1 MREHIISLQR
11 QVAEATERLKGLVAK
26 AEGENR
32 DLTAEEKAAFTKDE
46 GEIKALKARLER
58 AETVERE
65 AAATVVPVLEGTKV
79 VPAKAKAPLT
89 THERAEDAP
98 WPEGPRMAFAA
109 FMKAV
114 HLAEPRVADVVD
126 PRLRKLAASTNE
138 AVGSEG
144 GFLLESQSVGL
155 IDKLAFDSA
164 QLAQRC
170 FPIEVGEGFNSA
182 TVTLIAETSRVT
194 GSRFGGIQLFHAAE
208 SATVTETRPKTRKV
222 DVKLEKLLGLW
233 YVSDE
238 EIQDVAHLASIGP
251 QAFAEELAFQ
261 VDEDI
266 FAGTGAGQA
275 LGIINSPALVSISGE
290 TGQPA
295 TEIWEA
301 NLRKIRARMPSRSR
315 ARAIWLVH
323 ADVESEL
330 MATFI
335 NAGVGGQPVFLP
347 PGGYSNAPYGT
358 LFGIPVIV
366 NEHSKAL
373 GLKGDIVLADFG
385 WYAHVKKGG
394 TQIAES
400 IHVRFIYDEMAF
412 RFTFRS
418 NGLPLLGAP
427 ITAAQGGNDLSPFV
441 TLAAR

>member
-1 MREHIISLQR
+1 MREHIVSLQR
-11 QVAEATERLKGLVAK
+11 QVAEGTMRLKDLVAK

-32 DLTAEEKAAFTKDE
+32 DLTAEEQAAFTKDE
-46 GEIKALKARLER
+46 GEVNALKGRLER
-58 AETVERE
+58 AKTVESE
-65 AAATVVPVLEGTKV
+65 SAATAIPVLEEGKAAKGTPKK
-79 VPAKAKAPLT
+79 PIT
-89 THERAEDAP
+89 SHENAEDAP
-98 WPEGPRMAFAA
+98 WDADPKRAFAA

-114 HLAEPRVADVVD
+114 HLAEPRVSGVVD
-126 PRLRKLAASTNE
+126 VRLRKLAASTNE

-144 GFLLESQSVGL
+144 GFALESQAVGL

-194 GSRFGGIQLFHAAE
+194 GSRFGGIRIYHAAE
-208 SATVTETRPKTRKV
+208 GATVTETAPKTRKV
-222 DVKLEKLLGLW
+222 DVKLEKLMGLW

-238 EIQDVAHLASIGP
+238 ELEDVAQLASIGP
-251 QAFAEELAFQ
+251 QMFAEELAFQ

-275 LGIINSPALVSISGE
+275 LGITNSPALVSVSGE
-290 TGQPA
+290 TSQPA

-301 NLRKIRARMPSRSR
+301 NLRKMRARMPSRSR
-315 ARAIWLVH
+315 ARAIWLAH

-330 MATFI
+330 MSTFI
-335 NAGVGGQPVFLP
+335 NAGAGGQPVFLP
-347 PGGYSNAPYGT
+347 PGGYSNAPYGQ
-358 LFGIPVIV
+358 LFGMPVIV

-373 GLKGDIVLADFG
+373 GLKGDLVLADFG
-385 WYAHVKKGG
+385 WYALVKKGG

>member
-1 MREHIISLQR
+1 MREHIVSLQR
-11 QVAEATERLKGLVAK
+11 QVAEGTKRLKDLVAK

-32 DLTAEEKAAFTKDE
+32 DLTAEEQAAFTKDE
-46 GEIKALKARLER
+46 GEVKALKARLER

-65 AAATVVPVLEGTKV
+65 SAATTTPVLDPKTG
-79 VPAKAKAPLT
+79 PALGGAPIT
-89 THERAEDAP
+89 AHQRAEDAP
-98 WPEGPRMAFAA
+98 WGDNPRMAFAA
-109 FMKAV
+109 FMQAV
-114 HLAEPRVADVVD
+114 HKAEPRVSDSID

-144 GFLLESQSVGL
+144 GFALESQAVGL

-182 TVTLIAETSRVT
+182 NVTVIDEASRAT
-194 GSRFGGIQLFHAAE
+194 GSRFGGIRIYHAAE
-208 SATVTETRPKTRKV
+208 QATVTATAPKTRKV
-222 DVKLEKLLGLW
+222 DVKLEKLMGLW
-233 YVSDE
+233 NVSDE
-238 EIQDVAHLASIGP
+238 ELEDVAQLASIGP
-251 QAFAEELAFQ
+251 QMFAEELSFQ
-261 VDEDI
+261 LDEDI

-275 LGIINSPALVSISGE
+275 LGITNSPALVSVSGE
-290 TGQPA
+290 TSQPA

-301 NLRKIRARMPSRSR
+301 NLRKMRARMPSRSR
-315 ARAIWLVH
+315 ARAIWLAH

-335 NAGVGGQPVFLP
+335 NAGAGGQPIFLP
-347 PGGYSNAPYGT
+347 PGGYSNAPYST
-358 LFGIPVIV
+358 LFGIPLIV
-366 NEHSKAL
+366 NEHSRAL
-373 GLKGDIVLADFG
+373 GLKGDLVLADLGF
-385 WYAHVKKGG
+385 YALVRKGG
-394 TQIAES
+394 TRVAES
-400 IHVRFIYDEMAF
+400 IHVRFIYDETSF
-412 RFTFRS
+412 RFTFRA